1 MKVTMINLKMFVITL
16 FLLIPSLLYCQYL
29 ETTIPVGS
37 FPRAFAYNQ
46 TNYKVYCANMGSNTI
61 TVINSWTNQIITTIR
76 VGSQP
81 ISLVYNPINNKIYC
95 ANQQSNEVS
104 IINSTGDDVINT
116 ISVGLRPTAL
126 IYDSMDNKVYCAN
139 SSSNNV
145 TVIDGVNDLVITTI
159 NVGYYPSTLLYNPTN
174 NKIYCANMD
183 NESVTIIDG
192 ATNQVIT
199 TVRVGVTPSSLAY
212 NSENNKIY
220 CSSWAN
226 GRIHII
232 DGTTNQIIDSLRYG
246 NSGPQALIYYPGS
259 NKIFYANFTGDNI
272 KVIDGELDTVVG
284 TIQLL
289 VGTRPYAM
297 LPSYGKVYC
306 ANIGSNTI
314 TVINPYFYYVMT
326 TINVDYPVALIS
338 ADGPS
343 AIRIF
348 VADLW
353 SSNVSVI
360 REDLPGIETNPI
372 FTAPKEIFKL
382 YPNPARSFFAVRLPY
397 TADRTALKII
407 DIFGKTIRVINNYK
421 SNSKVYL
428 NDINPGVYLL
438 QVDNMTKKL
447 IVTN

>member
-1 MKVTMINLKMFVITL
+1 MINLKMFVITL

-37 FPRAFAYNQ
+37 FPRAFTYNQ

-81 ISLVYNPINNKIYC
+81 ITLVYNPINNKIYC

-104 IINSTGDDVINT
+104 IINSENDNVINT
-116 ISVGLRPTAL
+116 IPVGLRPTAL
-126 IYDSMDNKVYCAN
+126 AYDSMDNKVYCAN

-145 TVIDGVNDLVITTI
+145 TVIDGANDYVITTI

-199 TVRVGVTPSSLAY
+199 TIRVGVTPSSLAY
-212 NSENNKIY
+212 NSENNKVY
-220 CSSWAN
+220 CASWAN

-232 DGTTNQIIDSLRYG
+232 NGATNQIIDSIIYG
-246 NSGPQALIYYPGS
+246 NSGSQSLIYHYYT
-259 NKIFYANFTGDNI
+259 NRIFYVNFTGDNI
-272 KVIDGELDTVVG
+272 KAIDGTSDSIFG
-284 TIQLL
+284 TIQFPFA
-289 VGTRPYAM
+289 TRPYA
-297 LPSYGKVYC
+297 LISAFRYIYC
-306 ANIGSNTI
+306 ANIGSHNVSVIDPFSLFPGITI
-314 TVINPYFYYVMT
+314 SVG
-326 TINVDYPVALIS
+326 YPVAFITGR
-338 ADGPS
+338 GPN
-343 AIRIF
+343 AIRIY
-348 VADLW
+348 VANLW
-353 SSNVSVI
+353 SSDVSVI

-382 YPNPARSFFAVRLPY
+382 YPNPAKSFFAVRLPY

-407 DIFGKTIRVINNYK
+407 DIYGKIIRVIKNYK
-421 SNSKVYL
+421 SNRKVYL
-428 NDINPGVYLL
+428 NDINPGVYFL
-438 QVDNMTKKL
+438 QIDNMTKKL
-447 IVTN
+447 IITN